1 MDRPGHTGITLA
13 LYAPIAFLLFSL
25 NHPLLAVLG
34 LLGMVTG
41 TNIPDIDTLIP
52 FLTHRRE
59 THTFGFALIIFLL
72 TGASMMGFALAL
84 PPAQTYVTNYLEF
97 TIFFSMMTLLGV
109 CSHLIGDLITPHG
122 IHPLRPVTDRK
133 FSLDLVRSGNTTA
146 NGALFF
152 LGTVLLMTG
161 IWFGASV

>member
-13 LYAPIAFLLFSL
+13 LYTPIAFVLFSL
-25 NHPLLAVLG
+25 NHPILAVLG
-34 LLGMVTG
+34 ALGMMAG
-41 TNIPDIDTLIP
+41 TNIPDVDTLLP

-59 THTFGFALIIFLL
+59 THTFGFAIVIFLF
-72 TGASMMGFALAL
+72 TGASMMIFALAL
-84 PPAQTYVTNYLEF
+84 PPVKTFVPNYLDL
-97 TIFFSMMTLLGV
+97 TMFFSMMTVLGV

-122 IHPLRPVTDRK
+122 IRPLRPVSDRK
-133 FSLDLVRSGNTTA
+133 FTLDLVRSGNTTA

-152 LGTVLLMTG
+152 LGTVLLMMG